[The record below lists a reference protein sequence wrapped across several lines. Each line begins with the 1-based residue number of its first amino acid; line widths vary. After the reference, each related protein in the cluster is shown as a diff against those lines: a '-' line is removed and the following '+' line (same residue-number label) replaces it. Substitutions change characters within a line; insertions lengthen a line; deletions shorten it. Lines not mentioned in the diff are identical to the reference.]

1 MKEQLEF
8 SFCEKLYQ
16 DQIRRSFEII
26 KMYEPGDGYF
36 LAFSGGK
43 DSVVLLDL
51 ARKAGVYFEAH
62 YHPTTVDPPELV
74 KFVKSC
80 EGVIIDKPHTNM
92 WRLILKNGM
101 PPTRRQRYCCR
112 ELKECFGEGRRI
124 LTGIRAAESSRR
136 ATNRKEI
143 ELCSIYNKQTINPI
157 FCWKEKDVWKYIREN
172 SLPYC
177 SLYDEGFTRIG
188 CILCPE
194 NRGRKAHLERFPGIT
209 KAYMKTFE
217 KLIKQRK
224 NRGQKCSWET
234 AEELM
239 EWWLSDK
246 RNGKDNGIEGQLD
259 LFEEAM

>member
-1 MKEQLEF
+1 MDEQLEF
-8 SFCEKLYQ
+8 KFCGNRYE
-16 DQIRRSFEII
+16 DQIKRSIEII
-26 KMYEPGDGYF
+26 KMYEPEDGYF

-51 ARKAGVYFEAH
+51 AKKSGVKFEAH

-74 KFVKSC
+74 RFVKSC
-80 EGVIIDKPHTNM
+80 ESIIIDRPHTNM

-112 ELKECFGEGRRI
+112 ELKECYGEGRLV
-124 LTGIRAAESSRR
+124 LTGIRALESSRR
-136 ATNRKEI
+136 ATTRKQI
-143 ELCSIYNKQTINPI
+143 ELCNIYNKQSIHPVFHWRET
-157 FCWKEKDVWKYIREN
+157 DVWKYIREN
-172 SLPYC
+172 NLPYC

-194 NRGRKAHLERFPGIT
+194 NRHRKEHLERFPGIV
-209 KAYMKTFE
+209 KAYMRTFE

-224 NRGQKCSWET
+224 AREQTCTWET

-246 RNGKDNGIEGQLD
+246 RNVNDSRIEGQLE
-259 LFEEAM
+259 LFE